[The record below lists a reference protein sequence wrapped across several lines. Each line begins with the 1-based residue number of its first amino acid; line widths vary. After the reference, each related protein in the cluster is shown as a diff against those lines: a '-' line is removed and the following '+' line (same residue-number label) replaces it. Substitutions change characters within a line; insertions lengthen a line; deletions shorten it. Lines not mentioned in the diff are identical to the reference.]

1 MGRYR
6 CRSTEEP
13 ETLASQSE
21 KDKCFKST
29 TLSWPVALGVG
40 SDLLVSVLLFQ
51 VSVVVEKLEVKVA
64 EHIPSS
70 SNLYISKFHDELVFG
85 G

>member
-29 TLSWPVALGVG
+29 TLSWWKAPGGG
-40 SDLLVSVLLFQ
+40 SDLLVSV
-51 VSVVVEKLEVKVA
+51 VSGFSCSGKMEVKVA
-64 EHIPSS
+64 EHISVPAIYIVPSS
-70 SNLYISKFHDELVFG
+70 M
-85 G
+85 